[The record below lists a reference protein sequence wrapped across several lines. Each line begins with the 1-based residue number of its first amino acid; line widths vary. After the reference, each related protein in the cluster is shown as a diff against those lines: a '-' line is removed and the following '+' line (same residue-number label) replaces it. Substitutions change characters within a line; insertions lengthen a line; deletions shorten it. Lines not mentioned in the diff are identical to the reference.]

1 METKVKKKKLLY
13 KFFTTLS
20 CDLNA
25 KHMRN
30 EFRFST
36 CYIFLTMQEIL
47 VKFVSVR
54 TEPEN
59 LRLINFGP

>member
-1 METKVKKKKLLY
+1 MLLY

-30 EFRFST
+30 EKVRFPA
-36 CYIFLTMQEIL
+36 CFILLTMQQIL

-59 LRLINFGP
+59 LSLINFGP